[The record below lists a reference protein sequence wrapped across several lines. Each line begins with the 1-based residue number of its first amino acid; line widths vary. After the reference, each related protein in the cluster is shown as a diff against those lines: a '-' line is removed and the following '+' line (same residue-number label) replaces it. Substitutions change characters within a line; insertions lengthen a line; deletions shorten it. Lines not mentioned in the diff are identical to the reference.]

1 MSVAFGDGNIADQAL
16 GDRALEDLALED
28 LALGDRRGDE
38 RAGRA
43 DMGSRFR
50 EPFSWKARAPAAPGM
65 RVGEVDTPALVLD
78 LAAYERNLDKMAG
91 IVSRAGKRLRPH
103 AKMHKTPR
111 VAFDQ
116 IRRGAVGVCC
126 QKVSEAEVMAA
137 AGITDILIT
146 NEVVTPAKLERVAE
160 LALGTALGVCV
171 DDASVARALS
181 SACAAAGAQVR
192 VLVEIDVGG
201 HRAGLS
207 DPAAAAGL
215 AAVVE
220 QSPHLVFGGL
230 QAYHG
235 SAQHKRTVEER
246 RATINEAAALVRRT
260 IAELGRLGIACP
272 VVTGGGTG
280 TLFQDID
287 RPEWTELQCGSYAF
301 MDADYGRNELEGG
314 VRGTGFEHSLFVHT
328 TVMSTACVGRA
339 SADAGLKAVA
349 SDSGAPL
356 IVGRPDLSYNLGSD
370 EHGTIALTQGASLM
384 LGERLALVPGH
395 CDPTVNLH
403 DWIVAVRDG
412 VVEQVWEV
420 AARGALT

>member
-1 MSVAFGDGNIADQAL
+1 M
-16 GDRALEDLALED
+16 
-28 LALGDRRGDE
+28 
-38 RAGRA
+38 
-43 DMGSRFR
+43 
-50 EPFSWKARAPAAPGM
+50 KARAPAVPGM
-65 RVGEVDTPALVLD
+65 PVGDVDTPALVLD

-137 AGITDILIT
+137 AGISDILIT
-146 NEVVTPAKLERVAE
+146 NEIVTRPKLERVAE
-160 LALGTALGVCV
+160 LALGTALAVCV
-171 DDASVARALS
+171 DDAGAALALS
-181 SACAAAGAQVR
+181 RACAGVGARVR

-207 DPAAAAGL
+207 DPAAAARL
-215 AAVVE
+215 AAVVDRA
-220 QSPHLVFGGL
+220 PHLVFGGL

-235 SAQHKRTVEER
+235 AAQHKRTVEER
-246 RATINEAAALVRRT
+246 RAAIGEAAAMVRRT
-260 IAELGRLGIACP
+260 IAELGRAGIACA
-272 VVTGGGTG
+272 VVSGGGTG
-280 TLFQDID
+280 TLFQDVD

-301 MDADYGRNELEGG
+301 MDADYGRNELDGG
-314 VRGTGFEHSLFVHT
+314 ARGTGFEHSLFVHT
-328 TVMSTACVGRA
+328 TVMSTACAGRA

-349 SDSGAPL
+349 GDSGAPL
-356 IVGRPDLSYNLGSD
+356 VAGRPDLPYRLGSD
-370 EHGTIALTQGASLM
+370 EHGTIALPPGVDLM
-384 LGERLALVPGH
+384 LGERLALIPGH

-420 AARGALT
+420 AARGALA